1 MRYWWQRVAGA
12 AQRGSHVLVLAS
24 SSPRRRQ
31 LLEMLGI
38 AHRVD
43 PSNVPEVAE
52 PGEPVERFAVRLARE
67 KALQVA
73 ARHPGIPV
81 LGADTVVVLGQEL
94 LGKPAAPAD
103 AIRMLRAL
111 SGREHRVVTA
121 VALAQDGE
129 VRDRYDVTRVW
140 FRPLTSE
147 MIDAYVATGEPLDK
161 AGAYGVQGYGAVLV
175 ERIEGDFFSVMGLP
189 VRLVIELL
197 EAAGLPYRF
206 TR

>member
-1 MRYWWQRVAGA
+1 
-12 AQRGSHVLVLAS
+12 
-24 SSPRRRQ
+24 
-31 LLEMLGI
+31 MLGI
-38 AHRVD
+38 PHRVD
-43 PSNVPEVAE
+43 PSDVPEVRELGESAE
-52 PGEPVERFAVRLARE
+52 GMAARLARA

-73 ARHPGIPV
+73 ARHPGTPV
-81 LGADTVVVLGQEL
+81 LGADTVVMLGHRL
-94 LGKPAAPAD
+94 LGKPTSPAEAAQ
-103 AIRMLRAL
+103 MLRRL

-121 VALAQDGE
+121 VALARDHDAR
-129 VRDRYDVTRVW
+129 VRRDVTRVW
-140 FRPLTSE
+140 FRRLPADL
-147 MIDAYVATGEPLDK
+147 IDAYVATGEPLDK